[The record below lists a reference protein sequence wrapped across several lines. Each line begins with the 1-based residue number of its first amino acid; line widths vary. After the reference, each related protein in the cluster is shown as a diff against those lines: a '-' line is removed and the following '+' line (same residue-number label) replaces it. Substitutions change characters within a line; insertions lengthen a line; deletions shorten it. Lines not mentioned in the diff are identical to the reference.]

1 MKANAFCIL
10 NSAFCILLE
19 ATMQI
24 LAKRLCWCGSGL
36 YYEQCHKAFDQKL
49 DDFRKKGYLV
59 PPRAIIKNQ
68 AQIEGIKK
76 SAAINVAVLDY
87 VAQQIGPGV
96 TTAQIDRNTW
106 TEEMLDMLLEWIK
119 TDPRGEEYR
128 DLDWSK
134 EYDLARNG
142 DPNDTQTAL

>member
-1 MKANAFCIL
+1 
-10 NSAFCILLE
+10 
-19 ATMQI
+19 MQI

-36 YYEQCHKAFDQKL
+36 HYEQCHKAFDQKL

-96 TTAQIDRNTW
+96 TTAQIDRWVHDFTLEHGAIPAPLNYNGFPASVCTSVNNVIC
-106 TEEMLDMLLEWIK
+106 TAFLLKIRCCRK
-119 TDPRGEEYR
+119 VT
-128 DLDWSK
+128 L
-134 EYDLARNG
+134 
-142 DPNDTQTAL
+142 